1 MSIIT
6 VPILGYAAIAIG
18 RMNLQQKSDL
28 ADEIFA
34 QQPQLL
40 ASVLVQHRYGTSF
53 VQLDVLINMLLI
65 FFQAMKD
72 SGRAWPVI
80 SEDMQERCLK
90 RVVGRVM
97 FIEGLTSEQASQA
110 LADFTGN
117 HPEPQLIAFAFGELT
132 RMGILGIKNE
142 AEKYF
147 VLAAVNLVECICE
160 AAKYLAPANGG
171 D

>member
-6 VPILGYAAIAIG
+6 VPILGNAAIAIA
-18 RMNLQQKSDL
+18 RMSLQQKSDL

-53 VQLDVLINMLLI
+53 AQLDVLINMLLI

-90 RVVGRVM
+90 RIVGRVM
-97 FIEGLTSEQASQA
+97 FIEGLTSEQATQA
-110 LADFTGN
+110 CTDFTSS
-117 HPEPQLIAFAFGELT
+117 HPEPQLIAFAFGELI
-132 RMGILGIKNE
+132 RMGILGIKDE

-147 VLAAVNLVECICE
+147 VLAAVNLAECISE
-160 AAKYLAPANGG
+160 AAKSVTPA
-171 D
+171 